1 MGAILSLLSSALG
14 IFNTL
19 VGAWR
24 DKGLRD
30 QGAADQRLSDVQT
43 QVKATSDAL
52 QAANRTTDS
61 VVSDKLRDGS
71 F

>member
-30 QGAADQRLSDVQT
+30 QGAAAQRLSDTQT
-43 QVKATSDAL
+43 ELKAADNAL
-52 QAANRTTDS
+52 QAANHTTDS
-61 VVSDKLRDGS
+61 AVDDKLRDGN

>member
-1 MGAILSLLSSALG
+1 MGSILSILSSALG

-30 QGAADQRLSDVQT
+30 QGAAAQQLSDTQT
-43 QVKATSDAL
+43 EVKAANDAL

-61 VVSDKLRDGS
+61 VIDDKLRNGG